1 MAHYAG
7 FKNEIAEKMTGLLSM
22 TKENKTHLGI
32 TNIGKINLKEE
43 YASFEVNSVVAVA
56 APMSS
61 TETAL
66 AVCTV
71 KDNLSLCYNTVK

>member
-1 MAHYAG
+1 
-7 FKNEIAEKMTGLLSM
+7 MTALLSM

-43 YASFEVNSVVAVA
+43 YTSFEVCSVVAVV

-61 TETAL
+61 TEIAL